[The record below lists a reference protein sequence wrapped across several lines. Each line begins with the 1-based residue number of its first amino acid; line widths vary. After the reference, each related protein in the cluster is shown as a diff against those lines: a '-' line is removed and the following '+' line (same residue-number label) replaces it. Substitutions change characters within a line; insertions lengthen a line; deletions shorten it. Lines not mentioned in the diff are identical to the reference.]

1 MTLHPALERQ
11 LPCGADLLREVEQ
24 VANYLADLTR
34 DAGCFVSVAR
44 NFRSG
49 GAER

>member
-1 MTLHPALERQ
+1 MTLHPALERH
-11 LPCGADLLREVEQ
+11 GDDWSV
-24 VANYLADLTR
+24 DIDH